1 MMLLQ
6 IENEYMPKILFAS
19 GIDEE
24 ASRRCSEFKYKFTG
38 SHTFS
43 QIQKAEMN

>member
-24 ASRRCSEFKYKFTG
+24 ASGLAVNSNTNSRGHILLVKYRKL
-38 SHTFS
+38 
-43 QIQKAEMN
+43 K